1 MLATLRCRASVP
13 LAINLSY
20 MVNGVGLVEK
30 QAFSHSRAA
39 PAQLALENV
48 VKSFTAG
55 RDQKP
60 IYQGAG
66 PEVDAAWLEL
76 YERKQSIISIT
87 SHTYKS
93 NN

>member
-1 MLATLRCRASVP
+1 
-13 LAINLSY
+13 

-55 RDQKP
+55 RDQKT

-76 YERKQSIISIT
+76 YERRQSIASVT
-87 SHTYKS
+87 LRTCKS